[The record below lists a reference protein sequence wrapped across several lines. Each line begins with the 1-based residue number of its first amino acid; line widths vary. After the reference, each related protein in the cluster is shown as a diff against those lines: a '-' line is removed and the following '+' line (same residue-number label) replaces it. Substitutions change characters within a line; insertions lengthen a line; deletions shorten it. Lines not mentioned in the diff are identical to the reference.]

1 MFCRIALL
9 LYAHPQHM
17 SDFKSSSEKIHT
29 KHGILFI
36 SGIIALAALIAALY
50 YRKQFPASPLQKL
63 SVLDPPHIEESLI
76 NEYDTF
82 NILTCLRYINGTWF
96 LVDCYH
102 DRILYSDSLEAAPKD
117 WKVMT
122 REIKHGHT
130 IDSDGEVFLA
140 DDTENNRVLVF
151 KKGGEGFELTGV
163 FNDIGILPHFVVYDE
178 NSGRFYV
185 LSSMTGEL
193 YVFKNENG
201 EVSHERTERIKEL
214 NDCYVR
220 SFTIMGDE
228 VYFVSGNKNII
239 RARLKDLKVLERFPV
254 SDEIAGMV
262 QLEKLG
268 DYYYITVSTDS
279 SFNQDYATFIRTKD
293 LKTLS
298 ENSYEVVYN
307 KFEEGGTP
315 YFIGRSD
322 SHFYLT
328 EHRLPDHQLWQF
340 DIKDNEIVN
349 VISLH

>member
-1 MFCRIALL
+1 
-9 LYAHPQHM
+9 M
-17 SDFKSSSEKIHT
+17 SFFNGSSEKNQA
-29 KHGILFI
+29 KRRILII
-36 SGIIALAALIAALY
+36 SVSVIAVLLLLTAAFT
-50 YRKQFPASPLQKL
+50 RQRVFSRPPVKEL
-63 SVLDPPHIEESLI
+63 SVFDPPYIEKSFL

-82 NILTCLRYINGTWF
+82 NILTCLRYLNGTWF

-102 DRILYSDSLEAAPKD
+102 DRILYSERLEASPKD

-151 KKGGEGFELTGV
+151 KEGGEGFELTGV
-163 FNDIGILPHFVVYDE
+163 FNDIGILPHYVVYDE
-178 NSGRFYV
+178 NSERFYV

-193 YVFKNENG
+193 YVFKNKNG
-201 EVSHERTERIKEL
+201 EVIHERTESIKEL

-254 SDEIAGMV
+254 GDEIAGMV
-262 QLEKLG
+262 QLEKLQ

-293 LKTLS
+293 LKTLAQ
-298 ENSYEVVYN
+298 NDYEVMYN

-349 VISLH
+349 VMSLH